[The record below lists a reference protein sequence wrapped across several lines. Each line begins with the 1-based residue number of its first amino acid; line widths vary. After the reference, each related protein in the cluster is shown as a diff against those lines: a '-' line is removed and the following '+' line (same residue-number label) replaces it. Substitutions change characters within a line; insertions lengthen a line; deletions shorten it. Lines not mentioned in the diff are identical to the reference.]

1 MNCAQS
7 SKLLPLYTGD
17 DLSAVET
24 AQVRMHLT
32 QCPTCAAEAEAFT
45 GTRNWMANLA
55 PQFDEDFFADLSHR
69 VRAELI
75 QPPDNTGWT
84 WLSWLR
90 PAPLAA
96 LILLLLVSGLWLFQ
110 KKGAP
115 ITHIAITPPT
125 PQLPER
131 KLLPA
136 SPNNLLAQSHRRTR
150 RAPRSQSLIP
160 VLPDLPQRE
169 IALVFPAT
177 ALPLPVQAD
186 FTESTETEI
195 AVASEMLRIE
205 MQTTDPNIRIIW
217 FAPKVDANY
226 SKDES
231 FQK

>member
-55 PQFDEDFFADLSHR
+55 PQFDEDFYADLCHR

-75 QPPDNTGWT
+75 QQRDNTGWV

-90 PAPLAA
+90 PAPITA

-115 ITHIAITPPT
+115 VTRIAITPPT

-136 SPNNLLAQSHRRTR
+136 SPNKLLAQSHSRTR

-160 VLPDLPQRE
+160 VLPNLPQRE
-169 IALVFPAT
+169 VALVLLAMP
-177 ALPLPVQAD
+177 PLSAQTD
-186 FTESTETEI
+186 FTENTETD
-195 AVASEMLRIE
+195 VAAAPEMLRIE
-205 MQTTDPNIRIIW
+205 MQTADPNIRIIW
-217 FAPKVDANY
+217 LTPRTAAAEK
-226 SKDES
+226 E
-231 FQK
+231 